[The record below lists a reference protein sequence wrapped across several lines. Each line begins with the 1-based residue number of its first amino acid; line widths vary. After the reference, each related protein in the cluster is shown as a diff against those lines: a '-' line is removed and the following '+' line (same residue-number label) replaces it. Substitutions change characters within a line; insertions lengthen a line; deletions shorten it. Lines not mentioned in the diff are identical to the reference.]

1 MKIAGSG
8 FRIQDPDPRS
18 ISQRHGSEDPPD
30 PDPPQNVMDPQHC
43 YLILWCGSGTSL
55 LLWCGSGSWFSFD
68 ADPDPDFHLTWM
80 RIRLFTWYGSGS
92 YFFLQSWIRP
102 KWFSNLSLWLDMDPW
117 HFGVYPDPNICNKFR
132 NWSKNMKWEKYYLR
146 THFFFLD
153 GFSQFLHLPHDWAVQ
168 NGQWS
173 ILQTTR
179 LLKINSKKRRIS
191 KEIWWEE

>member
-55 LLWCGSGSWFSFD
+55 SLWCGSGSWFSFD
-68 ADPDPDFHLTWM
+68 GDPDPDFHLTWM

-117 HFGVYPDPNICNKFR
+117 HFGKNITWERISSSLMDSHSSCMCHMTGQCRTGNGVFCRPHVSWKFR
-132 NWSKNMKWEKYYLR
+132 V
-146 THFFFLD
+146 T
-153 GFSQFLHLPHDWAVQ
+153 
-168 NGQWS
+168 
-173 ILQTTR
+173 
-179 LLKINSKKRRIS
+179 
-191 KEIWWEE
+191 